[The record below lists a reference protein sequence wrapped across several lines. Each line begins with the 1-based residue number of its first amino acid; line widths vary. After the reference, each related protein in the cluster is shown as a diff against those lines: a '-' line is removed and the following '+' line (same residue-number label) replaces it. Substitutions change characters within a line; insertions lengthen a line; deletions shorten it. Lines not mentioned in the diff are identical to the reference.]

1 MIVRDES
8 ETIGRLVDSVRDLVD
23 RWTIV
28 DTGSVDGTPEL
39 VERLLGDL
47 PGTLHRRP
55 WVDFGR
61 NRSEL
66 MALARG
72 SADYLLLLDADM
84 TLRRNGPLPPL
95 TADAYA
101 LRTDGELDYANPR
114 LVRGDLAW
122 RYEGATHEYLTRDGH
137 VAPELLEA
145 LTVVHFADG
154 GARSDKFERDQRLLE
169 RELER
174 RPDDPRTL
182 FYLAQT
188 VRDLGDRERAAALY
202 ERRVAVGGWWEE
214 RFYAAYQAGLLR
226 ALEDPVAG
234 ARWLLSAC
242 QLAPHRAEPLCDLA
256 RIGRE
261 QGWHA
266 TAYRAAARGMALG
279 YPERDVLFVHRDVYE
294 WRLRF
299 ERSVAAW
306 WVGRPAESL
315 ELTEALLAED
325 VLPPAYAESARG
337 NREIALRTLH
347 ERGEPV
353 TAAVPARPVADAAE
367 TDPVADAAETER
379 VAAAR
384 AATAAERAVP
394 ADGESLLEQLA
405 PSVRIG
411 ELSLDVEPD
420 WPCCNPS
427 IAADGDGF
435 RMVVRTVNFA
445 LEEDRYRLFDD
456 DGAVRTLNY
465 LVRLDGALEVVSTAP
480 LTDRADGPPRGA
492 TDVLGYE
499 DCRLVRHGGRWHAL
513 ATVVDRSVEPRPR
526 MALLSL
532 DEARIERVALLSDDG
547 AVEKNWVPFAGD
559 GDGPLRLLYSADP
572 TVVVDCAPD
581 AGTLTRPLPD
591 GVAWREG
598 LRGGSQGVPVDDGH
612 LFVVH
617 ETLPGPVFGRRYVHR
632 LALVRGERLAA
643 LSRRFTFTGEP
654 VEYCAGLAPLGC
666 DRFVLS
672 FGVWDRVAALAVVAA
687 DELLGLLEPLAELS
701 GRE

>member
-8 ETIGRLVDSVRDLVD
+8 ETIGRLVDSVRDLVGH
-23 RWTIV
+23 WTIV

-39 VERLLGDL
+39 IERLLGDL

-55 WVDFGR
+55 WVDFGH

-84 TLRRNGPLPPL
+84 TLRRDAPLPPL

-114 LVRGDLAW
+114 LVRGDLPW
-122 RYEGATHEYLTRDGH
+122 RYEGATHEYLTRDD
-137 VAPELLEA
+137 APLEPQLLEA

-169 RELER
+169 AELRR

-234 ARWLLSAC
+234 ARLLLSAC
-242 QLAPHRAEPLCDLA
+242 ELAPHRAEPLCDLA

-261 QGWHA
+261 QGWWA

-279 YPERDVLFVHRDVYE
+279 YPQRDVLFVHRDVYA

-353 TAAVPARPVADAAE
+353 AVAVATSARPDAGAAQPAAVTPAP
-367 TDPVADAAETER
+367 
-379 VAAAR
+379 
-384 AATAAERAVP
+384 AERAVT
-394 ADGESLLEQLA
+394 ADGEPLLAQLA

-411 ELSLDVEPD
+411 ELQLEVEPD

-435 RMVVRTVNFA
+435 RMIVRTVNFA
-445 LEEDRYRLFDD
+445 LERDRYRVFDA
-456 DGAVRTLNY
+456 DGAIRTLNY
-465 LVRLDGALEVVSTAP
+465 LVRLDGSLAVTATAP

-513 ATVVDRSVEPRPR
+513 ATVVDRGVEPRPR

-532 DEARIERVALLSDDG
+532 EEERIERVRLLSGDG
-547 AVEKNWVPFAGD
+547 AAEKNWVPFAGD

-572 TVVVDCAPD
+572 TVVVACDPE
-581 AGTLTRPLPD
+581 AGALTRPLPE
-591 GVAWREG
+591 GVAWRAG
-598 LRGGSQGVPVDDGH
+598 LRGGSQGVPVDGGH
-612 LFVVH
+612 LFVLH
-617 ETLPGPVFGRRYVHR
+617 ETPPGPVFGRRYVHR
-632 LALVRGERLAA
+632 LGLVRDERLVS
-643 LSRRFTFTGEP
+643 LSPRFTFTGEP
-654 VEYCAGLAPLGC
+654 VEYCAGLAVLGD
-666 DRFVLS
+666 DRLVLS
-672 FGVWDRVAALAVVAA
+672 FGVWDRVAALAVVDA
-687 DELLGLLEPLAELS
+687 DELLGLLEPLAEAPT
-701 GRE
+701 RQ